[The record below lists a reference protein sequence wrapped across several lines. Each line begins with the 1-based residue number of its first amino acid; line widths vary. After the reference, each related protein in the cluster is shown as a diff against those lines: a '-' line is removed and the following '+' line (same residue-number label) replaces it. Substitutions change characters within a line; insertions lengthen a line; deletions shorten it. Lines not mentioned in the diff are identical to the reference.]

1 MLFPFFQVTRPPRLK
16 EIRMLDAWILLNI
29 AVQMSFNAAVY
40 FILGPQ
46 ALMYLL
52 ISFFFSVGLHP
63 LGARWIQ
70 EHYLVHPTQETY
82 SYYGPLNTVAFNV
95 GYHNEH
101 HDLPSIPWNHLP
113 AVRQAAPELYDSLVF
128 HTSWTK
134 LLFRFLFD
142 PKITLFSRQVRISRG
157 GVALN
162 AAVKP
167 DVEFLEA
174 AQIVSR
180 P

>member
-1 MLFPFFQVTRPPRLK
+1 
-16 EIRMLDAWILLNI
+16 
-29 AVQMSFNAAVY
+29 
-40 FILGPQ
+40 
-46 ALMYLL
+46 
-52 ISFFFSVGLHP
+52 
-63 LGARWIQ
+63 
-70 EHYLVHPTQETY
+70 
-82 SYYGPLNTVAFNV
+82 V

-113 AVRQAAPELYDSLVF
+113 EVRQAAPELYNSLVF

-142 PKITLFSRQVRISRG
+142 PNITLFSRQVRISRG

-167 DVEFLEA
+167 DVEFLEDEQTA
-174 AQIVSR
+174 SR
-180 P
+180 PSIFSSKDEPENRRLGRRSRGSFRVSFVLRADRREARGSSNVVLVLPS